1 MNTIT
6 PLRSALVA
14 ATLVL
19 SASTVCA
26 APQGQPTTPAE
37 QEVGAAQTTPRDLQA
52 FRSAKVAL
60 SEAIATAEKHS
71 RGGKLV
77 DVTFDAQHGNPVYRV
92 KTYQNNA
99 VWEGIVDARSGQV
112 IGAGQTTPES
122 ALDSE
127 DTAELAG
134 LRRAAVSLAD
144 AVKIAEQRAAGK
156 AMNAGLEQTNGKIVY
171 EITIVKGDSARKIVI
186 DPASGQLVS
195 G

>member
-1 MNTIT
+1 MCRPPFHYT
-6 PLRSALVA
+6 PTDLAILPRSIQRRKAKP
-14 ATLVL
+14 T
-19 SASTVCA
+19 ASS
-26 APQGQPTTPAE
+26 
-37 QEVGAAQTTPRDLQA
+37 L
-52 FRSAKVAL
+52 
-60 SEAIATAEKHS
+60 
-71 RGGKLV
+71 
-77 DVTFDAQHGNPVYRV
+77 
-92 KTYQNNA
+92 
-99 VWEGIVDARSGQV
+99 
-112 IGAGQTTPES
+112 S

-195 G
+195 A